1 MRVSI
6 IVAACENNVIGKDND
21 LIWNLPID
29 MNFFKEK
36 TKNHHVIMGRKNFE
50 SIPHKYRPLPNRTN
64 IIITRNRN
72 YIAQD
77 CLVVDSIKK
86 AIEIAKKN
94 NDKEPFIIGGG
105 EIYKLALQEDL
116 VDRIYLTRIHHKFDG
131 DTFFPELHQNW
142 KEINRIKHEADAK
155 HRYSFSFLIF
165 EKNN

>member
-1 MRVSI
+1 M
-6 IVAACENNVIGKDND
+6 
-21 LIWNLPID
+21 
-29 MNFFKEK
+29 
-36 TKNHHVIMGRKNFE
+36 
-50 SIPHKYRPLPNRTN
+50 
-64 IIITRNRN
+64 
-72 YIAQD
+72 Q
-77 CLVVDSIKK
+77 
-86 AIEIAKKN
+86 KKN

-131 DTFFPELHQNW
+131 DTFFPELHQKW

>member
-29 MNFFKEK
+29 MNFFKET

-50 SIPHKYRPLPNRTN
+50 SIPHKYRPLANRTN

-94 NDKEPFIIGGG
+94 HDKEPFIIGGG
-105 EIYKLALQEDL
+105 AIYKLALQEDL

-131 DTFFPELHQNW
+131 DTFFPELHQKW